1 MKKKRLRT
9 GQREEKCLFGLYKLQ
24 GKRMK
29 CFKNALAYRLNE
41 WFALAW
47 PVRRREKE
55 REFV

>member
-1 MKKKRLRT
+1 M
-9 GQREEKCLFGLYKLQ
+9 KCL
-24 GKRMK
+24 
-29 CFKNALAYRLNE
+29 KNALAYRLNE